1 MYLNSQSIV
10 NKIEELC
17 TTTCDLKPDII
28 CICESWC
35 HPDINNSFLSI
46 PGYKVI
52 EELRKDRSDTERG
65 IGGGLLVYVRDG
77 LTVFTSSD
85 NNIDFIQYCKFQVKL
100 KSEILNAC
108 LIYRSP
114 NFSPANNDELNNLIT
129 SLPKNC
135 IIFGDFNYP
144 NIDWNSYTSS
154 SSTCKTFLDIVIT
167 KDYNQIIDFPTHLKG
182 NILDLVL
189 TDLPRDIISAR
200 CEGRLGKSDHSIIM
214 IETNVTLNHSET
226 SQKVPQWHKANFNQ
240 INSDLESFNWDLEL
254 RDLSAEEAWTLFT
267 VKVNESV
274 KKNVPFRIRRK
285 ASKPVWMN
293 NKCLQAVRK
302 KRRLWRTYKQS
313 KAQQD
318 FSAYKKQ
325 EKLVQKLCKTA
336 KKSFE
341 KKLASDKGN
350 TRKFYAYVNSKKN
363 VKSSVGPLIHE
374 GVKTDDPKEMANIL
388 NKYFASVF
396 VEEDTENLPTIN
408 EADVEPLEDIYFD
421 EGKIKKKIEKLKDGS
436 APGPDGISVI
446 FLKKTVNIT
455 SKILKIIFEKSFQT
469 SSVPKDWKSANI
481 TAIFKNKGKKSDPSK
496 YRQVSLTSIPGKL
509 FESFVKDSIVN
520 HLETNNL
527 LNSSQHG
534 FRPGRSCTTNLL
546 EFLETVTKKIDEGK
560 PMDLLYLDFTQAF
573 DKVPRK
579 RLIMKLKAH
588 GIKGK
593 ALQWIID
600 WLSCRKQ
607 RVVLN
612 GEVSDWE
619 DSKSGVAQGSLL
631 GPVCFTVYNNDIDEA
646 VVIID
651 IAKKFADDSKG
662 AHAICGPNDQLVL
675 QQSIDN
681 LDEWCLKWGMSFNT
695 SKCKIIHVGR
705 NNPNYDYSMNGETLQ
720 TSDTEKDIGFNI
732 HSSLKP
738 SIHCNIIAKKAH
750 TVLSLV
756 SRNFHYRDKKTFVNL
771 YCQHVRPILE
781 YASPVWSPWLE
792 CDKKVVED
800 VQKRMVKMISGLN
813 GQTYEEKLTEIGLQT
828 LEYRRE
834 KADMV
839 QVFKMLKGIDNVD
852 YKNWFEIYGDTSS
865 NIRPNTRL
873 SNEPLNIIQKRCN
886 GDIRK
891 YFFSMRVVPTWN
903 SLPTDVKNSGTVAVF
918 KSNYDRLHQLD

>member
-1 MYLNSQSIV
+1 M
-10 NKIEELC
+10 
-17 TTTCDLKPDII
+17 
-28 CICESWC
+28 
-35 HPDINNSFLSI
+35 
-46 PGYKVI
+46 
-52 EELRKDRSDTERG
+52 
-65 IGGGLLVYVRDG
+65 RDG
-77 LTVFTSSD
+77 LTVFTNSD
-85 NNIDFIQYCKFQVKL
+85 DNSDFIQYCKFQVKL
-100 KSEILNAC
+100 KSDILNAC

-114 NFSPANNDELNNLIT
+114 NSSHDNNDELNKLLY
-129 SLPKNC
+129 SLPRNC

-144 NIDWNSYTSS
+144 NIDWNSYSS
-154 SSTCKTFLDIVIT
+154 NSSTCKTFLDTVMS
-167 KDYNQIIDFPTHLKG
+167 KDLTQIINFPTHLKG

-189 TDLPRDIISAR
+189 TDLPSEIISAR

-214 IETNVTLNHSET
+214 IETNVTLNQSET

-240 INSDLESFNWDLEL
+240 INSELESFDWDLEL

-267 VKVNESV
+267 VKMNETV
-274 KKNVPFRIRRK
+274 IKNVPFRIRRK
-285 ASKPVWMN
+285 TSKPVWMS

-302 KRRLWRTYKQS
+302 KRRLWRIFKQS
-313 KAQQD
+313 NSQQD
-318 FSAYKKQ
+318 FAVYKKQ
-325 EKLVQKLCKTA
+325 EKFVQKLCKTA
-336 KKSFE
+336 KKRFE
-341 KKLASDKGN
+341 KNLASDKGN
-350 TRKFYAYVNSKKN
+350 TRKFYAYVNSKKT
-363 VKSSVGPLIHE
+363 VKSTVGPLIHD

-396 VEEDTENLPTIN
+396 VEEDTESLPTIS
-408 EADVEPLEDIYFD
+408 EANVEPLENIYFD
-421 EGKIKKKIEKLKDGS
+421 QSKIKKKIEKLKDGS

-446 FLKKTVNIT
+446 FLKKTINVT
-455 SKILKIIFEKSFQT
+455 SKVLKIIFEKSFQT

-481 TAIFKNKGKKSDPSK
+481 TAIFKNKGKKSEPSK
-496 YRQVSLTSIPGKL
+496 YRQVSLTSIPGKI
-509 FESFVKDSIVN
+509 FESFIKDSIVH

-546 EFLETVTKKIDEGK
+546 EFLEVVTTKIDEGK
-560 PMDLLYLDFTQAF
+560 SMDLLYLDFTQAF

-588 GIKGK
+588 GIQGK
-593 ALQWIID
+593 ILQWIVD
-600 WLSCRKQ
+600 WFSCRKQ

-619 DSKSGVAQGSLL
+619 ESKSGVPQGSLL

-646 VVIID
+646 VINID
-651 IAKKFADDSKG
+651 VAKKFADDGKG
-662 AHAICGPNDQLVL
+662 AHAINGPNDQMVL

-705 NNPNYDYSMNGETLQ
+705 NNPNYDYTLNSEILQ

-738 SIHCNIIAKKAH
+738 STHCNIVAKKAQ
-750 TVLSLV
+750 TTLSLI

-800 VQKRMVKMISGLN
+800 VQKRMVRMISGLS
-813 GQTYEEKLTEIGLQT
+813 GQTYEEKLNEIGLHS
-828 LEYRRE
+828 LEYRRD

-852 YKNWFEIYGDTSS
+852 YSNWFETYGDIGS
-865 NIRPNTRL
+865 NNRPNTRL
-873 SNEPLNIIQKRCN
+873 SNEPMNIIQQRCN

-891 YFFSMRVVPTWN
+891 HFFSMRVVPKWN
-903 SLPTDVKNSGTVAVF
+903 NLPNEVKNCETVPAF
-918 KSNYDRLHQLD
+918 KTNYDRLHQLN

>member
-17 TTTCDLKPDII
+17 TTTSDLKPDII

-46 PGYKVI
+46 PGYKLI
-52 EELRKDRSDTERG
+52 EELRKDRSDTARG

-77 LTVFTSSD
+77 LTVFTNSD
-85 NNIDFIQYCKFQVKL
+85 DNSDFIQYCKFQVKL
-100 KSEILNAC
+100 KSDILNAC

-114 NFSPANNDELNNLIT
+114 NSSHDNNDELNKLLY
-129 SLPKNC
+129 SLPRNC

-144 NIDWNSYTSS
+144 NIDWNSYSS
-154 SSTCKTFLDIVIT
+154 NSSTCKTFLDTVIS
-167 KDYNQIIDFPTHLKG
+167 KDLTQIINFPTHLKG

-189 TDLPRDIISAR
+189 TDLPSEIISAR

-214 IETNVTLNHSET
+214 IETNVTLNQSET

-240 INSDLESFNWDLEL
+240 INSELESFDWDLEL

-267 VKVNESV
+267 VKMNETV
-274 KKNVPFRIRRK
+274 IKNVPFRIRRK
-285 ASKPVWMN
+285 TSKPVWMS

-302 KRRLWRTYKQS
+302 KRRLWRIFKQS
-313 KAQQD
+313 NSQQD
-318 FSAYKKQ
+318 FAVYKKQ
-325 EKLVQKLCKTA
+325 EKFVQKLCKTA
-336 KKSFE
+336 KKRFE
-341 KKLASDKGN
+341 KNLASDKGN
-350 TRKFYAYVNSKKN
+350 TRKFYAYVNSKKT
-363 VKSSVGPLIHE
+363 VKSTVGPLIHD

-396 VEEDTENLPTIN
+396 VEEDTENLPTIS
-408 EADVEPLEDIYFD
+408 EANVEPLENIYFD
-421 EGKIKKKIEKLKDGS
+421 QSKIKKKIEKLKDGS

-446 FLKKTVNIT
+446 FLKKTINVT
-455 SKILKIIFEKSFQT
+455 SKVLRIIFEKSFQT

-481 TAIFKNKGKKSDPSK
+481 TAIFKNKGKKSEPSK
-496 YRQVSLTSIPGKL
+496 YRQVSLPSIPGKI
-509 FESFVKDSIVN
+509 FETFIKDSIVH

-546 EFLETVTKKIDEGK
+546 EFLEVVTTKIDEGK
-560 PMDLLYLDFTQAF
+560 SMDLLYLDFTQAF

-588 GIKGK
+588 GIQGK
-593 ALQWIID
+593 ILQWIVD
-600 WLSCRKQ
+600 WFSCRKQ

-619 DSKSGVAQGSLL
+619 ESKSGVPQGSLL

-646 VVIID
+646 VINID
-651 IAKKFADDSKG
+651 VAKKFADDGKG
-662 AHAICGPNDQLVL
+662 AHAINGPNDQMVL

-705 NNPNYDYSMNGETLQ
+705 NNPNYDYTLNSEILQ

-738 SIHCNIIAKKAH
+738 STHCNIVAKKAQ
-750 TVLSLV
+750 TTLSLI

-800 VQKRMVKMISGLN
+800 VQKRMVRMISGLS
-813 GQTYEEKLTEIGLQT
+813 GQTYEEKLNEIGLHS
-828 LEYRRE
+828 LEYRRD

-852 YKNWFEIYGDTSS
+852 YSNWFETYGDVGS
-865 NIRPNTRL
+865 NNRPNTRL
-873 SNEPLNIIQKRCN
+873 SNEPMNIIQQRCN

-891 YFFSMRVVPTWN
+891 HFFSMRVVPKWN
-903 SLPTDVKNSGTVAVF
+903 NLPNEVKNCETVPAF
-918 KSNYDRLHQLD
+918 KTNYDRLHQLN

>member
-1 MYLNSQSIV
+1 MIS
-10 NKIEELC
+10 K
-17 TTTCDLKPDII
+17 DL
-28 CICESWC
+28 
-35 HPDINNSFLSI
+35 
-46 PGYKVI
+46 
-52 EELRKDRSDTERG
+52 T
-65 IGGGLLVYVRDG
+65 
-77 LTVFTSSD
+77 
-85 NNIDFIQYCKFQVKL
+85 
-100 KSEILNAC
+100 
-108 LIYRSP
+108 
-114 NFSPANNDELNNLIT
+114 
-129 SLPKNC
+129 
-135 IIFGDFNYP
+135 
-144 NIDWNSYTSS
+144 
-154 SSTCKTFLDIVIT
+154 
-167 KDYNQIIDFPTHLKG
+167 QIINFPTHLKG

-189 TDLPRDIISAR
+189 TDLPSEIISAR

-214 IETNVTLNHSET
+214 IETNVTLNQSET

-240 INSDLESFNWDLEL
+240 INSELESFDWDLEL

-267 VKVNESV
+267 VKMNETV
-274 KKNVPFRIRRK
+274 IKNVPFRIRRK
-285 ASKPVWMN
+285 TSKPVWMS

-302 KRRLWRTYKQS
+302 KRRLWRIFKQS
-313 KAQQD
+313 NSQQD
-318 FSAYKKQ
+318 FAVYKKQ
-325 EKLVQKLCKTA
+325 EKFVQKLCKTA
-336 KKSFE
+336 KKRFE
-341 KKLASDKGN
+341 KNLASDKGN
-350 TRKFYAYVNSKKN
+350 TRKFYAYVNSKKT
-363 VKSSVGPLIHE
+363 VKSTVGPLIHD

-396 VEEDTENLPTIN
+396 VEEDTENLPTIS
-408 EADVEPLEDIYFD
+408 EANVEPLENIYFD
-421 EGKIKKKIEKLKDGS
+421 QSKIKKKIEKLKDGS

-446 FLKKTVNIT
+446 FLKKTINVT
-455 SKILKIIFEKSFQT
+455 SKVLKIIFEKSFQT

-481 TAIFKNKGKKSDPSK
+481 TAIFKNKGKKSEPSN
-496 YRQVSLTSIPGKL
+496 YRQVSLPSIPGKI
-509 FESFVKDSIVN
+509 FETFIKDSIVH

-546 EFLETVTKKIDEGK
+546 EFLEVVTTKIDEGK
-560 PMDLLYLDFTQAF
+560 SMDLLYLDFTQAF

-588 GIKGK
+588 GIQGK
-593 ALQWIID
+593 ILQWIVD
-600 WLSCRKQ
+600 WFSCRKQ

-619 DSKSGVAQGSLL
+619 ESKSGVPQGSLL

-646 VVIID
+646 VINID
-651 IAKKFADDSKG
+651 VAKKFADDGKG
-662 AHAICGPNDQLVL
+662 AHAINGPNDQMVL

-705 NNPNYDYSMNGETLQ
+705 NNPNYDYTLNSEILQ

-738 SIHCNIIAKKAH
+738 STHCNIVAKKAQ
-750 TVLSLV
+750 TTLSLI

-800 VQKRMVKMISGLN
+800 VQKRMVRMISGLS
-813 GQTYEEKLTEIGLQT
+813 GQTYEEKLNEIGLHS
-828 LEYRRE
+828 LEYRRD

-852 YKNWFEIYGDTSS
+852 YSNWFETYGDIGS
-865 NIRPNTRL
+865 NNRPNTRL
-873 SNEPLNIIQKRCN
+873 SNEPMNIIQQRCN

-891 YFFSMRVVPTWN
+891 HFFSMRVVPKWN
-903 SLPTDVKNSGTVAVF
+903 NLPNEVKNCETVPAF
-918 KSNYDRLHQLD
+918 KTNYDRLHQLN